1 MYTNFWTVESKLK
14 LYLNDRKWNKEE
26 KESARA
32 FSLSEDKTEG
42 KKTHK
47 QAAIQGSYSEGLSKP
62 HKGEKTQH
70 VVMPMATRLQ
80 AVTDYKGLP
89 SKHEKKL

>member
-1 MYTNFWTVESKLK
+1 MKTKLK
-14 LYLNDRKWNKEE
+14 EKRPINK
-26 KESARA
+26 
-32 FSLSEDKTEG
+32 
-42 KKTHK
+42 
-47 QAAIQGSYSEGLSKP
+47 QQGSYSEGLSKP

-70 VVMPMATRLQ
+70 VVMSMATRLQ

>member
-1 MYTNFWTVESKLK
+1 MYTNFWTVESKIK

-32 FSLSEDKTEG
+32 FSVSEG

-47 QAAIQGSYSEGLSKP
+47 QTAIQGSYSEGLSKP
-62 HKGEKTQH
+62 LKEENTACGNVHG
-70 VVMPMATRLQ
+70 
-80 AVTDYKGLP
+80 Y
-89 SKHEKKL
+89 